1 MLIAHGYPGV
11 IELARANQTSHD
23 QVVWT
28 IVRTGESR
36 IWLSEFR
43 WGQTSMAAS
52 TLASL
57 NASNSAPADAE
68 NTE

>member
-11 IELARANQTSHD
+11 IELARANQTSSTDQPPAAEAVARRGHPYDVSTHD
-23 QVVWT
+23 RVVWT

-43 WGQTSMAAS
+43 
-52 TLASL
+52 
-57 NASNSAPADAE
+57 
-68 NTE
+68 